1 MNLLYT
7 LALTSVYIFNLLG
20 QYLSVGEDG
29 KPAISDK
36 PVAMDVTAA
45 TAADET
51 PSKNANRWNFG
62 GKDIKW
68 ILKSSANG
76 TYTLGYQDSDAYST
90 AFVYTQNGAIV
101 TSYEEPDVTF
111 ESEHESAHWKVST
124 EAPKNQAVT
133 LDEAQPYERPTFT
146 GSNVDVTLKRK
157 LYTDEWNSLCL
168 PFSLSAAQ
176 IAELWGPGSKVAILT
191 GDSETKLSFSICDD
205 IKAGKPCLLD
215 PESVNTT
222 DHTYEIKGIKVSTWK
237 NNSDLQY
244 IVGSTRMKGFFSPTT
259 INKGSY
265 VIGEANKVYHL
276 VSNMEAKGFRCY
288 FEDVTGRNR
297 QLTWGID
304 DNTTGIDGTFVTPQA
319 PKVGN
324 IYTVNGQLVRRNSTA
339 AGLAPG
345 VYIMNGIKLIVK

>member
-7 LALTSVYIFNLLG
+7 LALTSVYIYNSLG
-20 QYLSVGEDG
+20 QYLSVGADG

-36 PVAMDVTAA
+36 PVAMEVSKA
-45 TAADET
+45 TET
-51 PSKNANRWNFG
+51 PSKDANRWNFD

-68 ILKSSANG
+68 ILKSSADG

-90 AFVYTQNGAIV
+90 AFVYTQNGTLA
-101 TSYEEPDVTF
+101 TSYEEPAATF
-111 ESEHESAHWKVST
+111 KSAQWKYST

-133 LDEAQPYERPTFT
+133 LDEAQNYERPTFT
-146 GSNVDVTLKRK
+146 GSHVDVTLKRK
-157 LYTDEWNSLCL
+157 LNKNEWNTLCL
-168 PFSLSAAQ
+168 PFPLSAAQ
-176 IAELWGPGSKVAILT
+176 IAELWGASTKVAILT
-191 GDSETKLSFSICDD
+191 GDSETKLSFSFCDN
-205 IKAGKPCLLD
+205 IEAGKPCLLN
-215 PESVNTT
+215 PERVNQE
-222 DHTYEIKGIKVSTWK
+222 HTYEIKDIEVSTW
-237 NNSDLQY
+237 NNSDLQH
-244 IVGSTRMKGFFSPTT
+244 IVGSTRMKGFFSPRT
-259 INKGSY
+259 IMKGSY

-276 VSNMEAKGFRCY
+276 VSDMEAKGFRCY
-288 FEDVTGRNR
+288 FEDVSDENR

-304 DNTTGIDGTFVTPQA
+304 DNTTGIDGTFVAPQA

>member
-7 LALTSVYIFNLLG
+7 LALTSVYIFNSLG
-20 QYLSVGEDG
+20 QYLSVGADG

-45 TAADET
+45 NET
-51 PSKNANRWNFG
+51 PSKDANRWNFG

-68 ILKSSANG
+68 ILKLSADG

-90 AFVYTQNGAIV
+90 AFVYTLDGAIV
-101 TSYEEPDVTF
+101 TSYEEPDATF
-111 ESEHESAHWKVST
+111 KSAQWKYST

-133 LDEAQPYERPTFT
+133 LDEAQNYVRPTFT
-146 GSNVDVTLKRK
+146 ESYVDVTLKRK
-157 LYTDEWNSLCL
+157 LNKNEWNTLCL
-168 PFSLSAAQ
+168 PFPLSAAQ
-176 IAELWGPGSKVAILT
+176 IAELWGASTKVAILT
-191 GDSETKLSFSICDD
+191 GDSETKLSFSFCDN
-205 IKAGKPCLLD
+205 IKAGKPCLLN
-215 PESVNTT
+215 PERVNQE
-222 DHTYEIKGIKVSTWK
+222 HTYEIKDIEVSTW

-244 IVGSTRMKGFFSPTT
+244 IVGSTRMKGFFSPRT
-259 INKGSY
+259 IMKGSY

-288 FEDVTGRNR
+288 FEDVSGRNR
-297 QLTWGID
+297 QLTWGFN
-304 DNTTGIDGTFVTPQA
+304 DNTTGIDGTFVKPEA

>member
-7 LALTSVYIFNLLG
+7 LALTSVYIFNSLG

-45 TAADET
+45 NET
-51 PSKNANRWNFG
+51 PSKDANRWNFG

-68 ILKSSANG
+68 ILKSSADG

-90 AFVYTQNGAIV
+90 AFVYTQNGTLA
-101 TSYEEPDVTF
+101 TSYEEPAATF
-111 ESEHESAHWKVST
+111 ESAQWKVST
-124 EAPKNQAVT
+124 EALKQQTVT
-133 LDEAQPYERPTFT
+133 LDEAQNYVRPKFT
-146 GSNVDVTLKRK
+146 GSYVDVTLKRK

-168 PFSLSAAQ
+168 PFPLSAAQ
-176 IAELWGPGSKVAILT
+176 IAELWGDGSKVAILT
-191 GDSETKLSFSICDD
+191 GDSETKLSFSICDN
-205 IKAGKPCLLD
+205 IEAGKPCLLD
-215 PESVNTT
+215 PKNVNTT
-222 DHTYEIKGIKVSTWK
+222 DHTYEIKGIDVSTWEK
-237 NNSDLQY
+237 NSDLQY

-259 INKGSY
+259 IKIGSY

-276 VSNMEAKGFRCY
+276 VSDMEAKGFRCY
-288 FEDVTGRNR
+288 FEDVPGKNH

-304 DNTTGIDGTFVTPQA
+304 NNTTGIDGTFVAPQA

>member
-7 LALTSVYIFNLLG
+7 LALTSVYIYNSLG
-20 QYLSVGEDG
+20 QYLSVGADG

-36 PVAMDVTAA
+36 PVAMEISKA
-45 TAADET
+45 TET
-51 PSKNANRWNFG
+51 PSKDANRWNFG

-68 ILKSSANG
+68 ILKSSADG

-90 AFVYTQNGAIV
+90 AFVYIQNGTLA
-101 TSYEEPDVTF
+101 TSYEEPAATF
-111 ESEHESAHWKVST
+111 KSAQWKVSP
-124 EAPKNQAVT
+124 EAPKQQAVT
-133 LDEAQPYERPTFT
+133 LDEAQNYAPPTFN
-146 GSNVDVTLKRK
+146 GSYVDVTLKRK
-157 LYTDEWNSLCL
+157 LYPDEWNSLCL
-168 PFSLSAAQ
+168 PFPLSAAQ
-176 IAELWGPGSKVAILT
+176 IAELWGARTKVAILT
-191 GDSETKLSFSICDD
+191 GDSETKLSFSICDN
-205 IKAGKPCLLD
+205 IEAGKPYLLN
-215 PESVNTT
+215 PESVNQ
-222 DHTYEIKGIKVSTWK
+222 DHTYEIKDIKVSTW

-244 IVGSTRMKGFFSPTT
+244 IVGSTRMKGFFSPTK
-259 INKGSY
+259 IKEGSY

-276 VSNMEAKGFRCY
+276 VSDMEAKGFRCY
-288 FEDVTGRNR
+288 FEDVSCRNR

-304 DNTTGIDGTFVTPQA
+304 DNTTGIDGTFVKPEA

>member
-7 LALTSVYIFNLLG
+7 LALTSVYIYNSLG
-20 QYLSVGEDG
+20 QYLSVGADG

-36 PVAMDVTAA
+36 PVAMEVSKA
-45 TAADET
+45 TET
-51 PSKNANRWNFG
+51 PSKDANRWIFG

-68 ILKSSANG
+68 ILKSSADG

-90 AFVYTQNGAIV
+90 AFVYTQNGTLA
-101 TSYEEPDVTF
+101 TSYEEPAATF
-111 ESEHESAHWKVST
+111 KSAQWKYST

-133 LDEAQPYERPTFT
+133 LDEAQNYERPTFT
-146 GSNVDVTLKRK
+146 GSHVDVTLKRK
-157 LYTDEWNSLCL
+157 LNKNEWNTLCL
-168 PFSLSAAQ
+168 PFPLSAAQ
-176 IAELWGPGSKVAILT
+176 IAELWGASTKVAILT
-191 GDSETKLSFSICDD
+191 GDSETKLSFSFCDN
-205 IKAGKPCLLD
+205 IEAGKPCLLN
-215 PESVNTT
+215 PERVNQE
-222 DHTYEIKGIKVSTWK
+222 HTYEIKDIEVSTW
-237 NNSDLQY
+237 NNSDLQH
-244 IVGSTRMKGFFSPTT
+244 IVGSTRMKGFFSPRT
-259 INKGSY
+259 IMKGSY

-276 VSNMEAKGFRCY
+276 VSDMEAKGFRCY
-288 FEDVTGRNR
+288 FEDVSDENR

-304 DNTTGIDGTFVTPQA
+304 DNTTGIDGTFVAPQA

>member
-7 LALTSVYIFNLLG
+7 LALTSVYIFNSLG

-45 TAADET
+45 NET
-51 PSKNANRWNFG
+51 PSKDANRWNFG

-68 ILKSSANG
+68 ILKSSADG

-90 AFVYTQNGAIV
+90 TFVYTQNGTLA
-101 TSYEEPDVTF
+101 TSYEEPAATF
-111 ESEHESAHWKVST
+111 ESAQWKVST
-124 EAPKNQAVT
+124 EALKQQTVT
-133 LDEAQPYERPTFT
+133 LDEAQNYVRPKFT
-146 GSNVDVTLKRK
+146 GSYVDVTLKRK

-168 PFSLSAAQ
+168 PFPLSAAQ
-176 IAELWGPGSKVAILT
+176 IAELWGDGSKVAILT
-191 GDSETKLSFSICDD
+191 GDSETKLSFSICDN
-205 IKAGKPCLLD
+205 IEAGKPCLLD
-215 PESVNTT
+215 PKNVNTT
-222 DHTYEIKGIKVSTWK
+222 DHTYEIKGIDVSTWE

-259 INKGSY
+259 IKIGSY

-276 VSNMEAKGFRCY
+276 VSDMEAKGFRCY
-288 FEDVTGRNR
+288 FEDVSGKNR

-304 DNTTGIDGTFVTPQA
+304 NNTTGIDGTFVAPQA

>member
-7 LALTSVYIFNLLG
+7 LALTSVYIFNSQG
-20 QYLSVGEDG
+20 QYLSVGEYG
-29 KPAISDK
+29 KPVLSK
-36 PVAMDVTAA
+36 EPVAMDVTDAN
-45 TAADET
+45 ET
-51 PSKNANRWNFG
+51 PKTKDAGRKNFNG
-62 GKDIKW
+62 TDIKW

-101 TSYEEPDVTF
+101 TSYEEPDATF
-111 ESEHESAHWKVST
+111 ESAQWKVS
-124 EAPKNQAVT
+124 KQQAVT
-133 LDEAQPYERPTFT
+133 LDEAQPYERPKFT
-146 GSNVDVTLKRK
+146 GPYVDVTLKRK

-205 IKAGKPCLLD
+205 IEAGKPCLLD

-222 DHTYEIKGIKVSTWK
+222 DHTYEIKGIKVSTWE